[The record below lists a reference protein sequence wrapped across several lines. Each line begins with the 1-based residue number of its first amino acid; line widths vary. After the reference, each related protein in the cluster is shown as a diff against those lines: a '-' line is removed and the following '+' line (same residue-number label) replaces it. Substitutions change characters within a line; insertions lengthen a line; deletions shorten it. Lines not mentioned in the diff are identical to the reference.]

1 MPVLSNAPPALERPN
16 VRGTASELFTGPNS
30 LRVPGERRS
39 LWLCIL
45 CAPLVIA
52 LVHLVFPSVSVSE
65 FVLLIAAGLVFVSVG
80 RGRLLGS
87 SIRIEGRQFPEI
99 EDLTAHL
106 AARIGIAPPQVF
118 VRDDPFV
125 PIAAVGVGE
134 PYALMI
140 SSQYYEHLRR
150 GELAFLIA
158 RELGHIAAGHTR
170 LTSLLSASG
179 RENPVV
185 ALVFGAWLRRTELTA
200 DRVGFVCSEGIEDAL
215 GAISITTFHAIGRRV
230 DMNVLAEQRGE
241 LQAEPALRL
250 GEWIAGVPYATNR
263 LEALRI
269 FASDP
274 LAQRWREQLAHT
286 AELPAEVPDEN
297 PDVVTRRDYAPLVRR
312 LCAAMI
318 DLSLLEAILSTSLV
332 VSAKKVAVSDPDIP
346 KAVQAVLNHMPTIA
360 LSIDGFS
367 VVLAFFIYSAI
378 LVGLVGQTLG
388 MTVMDVRVVTNAY
401 RRPTVAQSLWRY
413 VVAFF
418 STMTGIAFIGLFMRV
433 EPHDR
438 LSGTRLVRARR
449 LR

>member
-1 MPVLSNAPPALERPN
+1 MGRVLSAPNAMEPTI
-16 VRGTASELFTGPNS
+16 VRATASELFAGPQS

-39 LWLCIL
+39 LWVCIL
-45 CAPLVIA
+45 CAPLVIG
-52 LVHLVFPSVSVSE
+52 LVRLVFPSVSLSE
-65 FVLLIAAGLVFVSVG
+65 FVLLIAGGLVFVSVG

-99 EDLTAHL
+99 EDLTRDL
-106 AARIGIAPPQVF
+106 AARIGIPAPQVF

-200 DRVGFVCSEGIEDAL
+200 DRVGFVCCDGIEDAL

-230 DMNVLAEQRGE
+230 DMSVLAEQRSE
-241 LQAEPALRL
+241 LQAEPALRV

-269 FASDP
+269 FAEQP
-274 LAQRWREQLAHT
+274 LATTWRERLEHAS
-286 AELPAEVPDEN
+286 EVPVEAAGEDAGA
-297 PDVVTRRDYAPLVRR
+297 VTRADSAPLVRR
-312 LCAAMI
+312 LCAAFI
-318 DLSLLEAILSTSLV
+318 DFTVLSAILQTPV
-332 VSAKKVAVSDPDIP
+332 VVNVKETAVADPDVP
-346 KAVQAVLNHMPTIA
+346 KSIEALLRHMPTIDFG
-360 LSIDGFS
+360 LEGFS
-367 VVLAFFIYSAI
+367 VLLAFFIYSAI

-388 MTVMDVRVVTNAY
+388 MTVMDVRVVTTAY
-401 RRPTVAQSLWRY
+401 RRPTIVRSLWRY
-413 VVAFF
+413 FLAFV
-418 STMTGIAFIGLFMRV
+418 SSLTAVAFIGLFTRIH
-433 EPHDR
+433 PHDR
-438 LSGTRLVRARR
+438 VSGTRLVRARR
-449 LR
+449 AR